1 MSDDTQ
7 IRVKDETWQELNA
20 RKQLGDSFDDV
31 IQRLIDEHDSLEQA
45 LSELE
50 GNEGNGRVTPA
61 D

>member
-20 RKQLGDSFDDV
+20 RKQPGDSFDDV
-31 IQRLIDEHDSLEQA
+31 IQRLIDEHDNLEQA
-45 LSELE
+45 LDELE
-50 GNEGNGRVTPA
+50 GNEGNGGPTPA